1 MRKHLLA
8 GASLALALLPASPLL
23 AAEYTQAIARDYD
36 THLAPLFD
44 HFHRNPELSMLESKT
59 AARLAAELRAAG
71 FTVTEGVGGT
81 GVVAILK
88 NGAGPLVLM
97 RADMDGLPVQE
108 KSGLLNASTVSQKDM
123 EGNLV
128 PVMHACGHDV
138 HITSLVGTA
147 RLMAAR
153 RADWSGTLMLVGQP
167 GEERGIGAA
176 AMMKDGLLQRFGK
189 PDYALAFH
197 VSALQEAGKI
207 TAVEGSPYSGVDT
220 VEITV
225 RGVGAHGAAPHT
237 GRDPVVIGSM
247 IVLGLQTIVS
257 RELAPREP
265 GLITVGSFHAGS
277 KANII
282 GDSAKLQLTV
292 RSESPATRKL
302 LLDAIKRMAEN
313 TARAAGVEE
322 AKLPEVKLVD
332 LPVPPTLNDVPLTKR
347 LKAAWTRKLGAAAFA
362 RERFR
367 PGMGGE
373 DFPYFTTDPYIPS
386 VYFIVGGTPEEEIK
400 AYEAGKASL
409 ASHHSP
415 LFKVQSAPA
424 IKAGVEA
431 TVVALIDLMPPRA
444 R

>member
-1 MRKHLLA
+1 MHKHLL
-8 GASLALALLPASPLL
+8 GAAILALVLPAS
-23 AAEYTQAIARDYD
+23 AAEYTGAIAKDYD
-36 THLAPLFD
+36 SHLAPLFD

-81 GVVAILK
+81 GVVALLK
-88 NGAGPLVLM
+88 NGPGPTVLM

-108 KSGLLNASTVSQKDM
+108 KSGLANASTATQKDM

-153 RADWSGTLMLVGQP
+153 RGDWSGTLMLVGQP
-167 GEERGIGAA
+167 GEERGLGAA
-176 AMMKDGLLQRFGK
+176 AMMKDGLLKRFGK
-189 PDYALAFH
+189 PDFALAFH
-197 VSALQEAGKI
+197 VNAQQEAGKI
-207 TAVEGSPYSGVDT
+207 NALEGSPYSGVDT
-220 VEITV
+220 VEILV
-225 RGVGAHGAAPHT
+225 RGVGAHGASPHT

-265 GLITVGSFHAGS
+265 GLITDGSFHAGS

-292 RSESPATRKL
+292 RSESAATREL
-302 LLDAIKRMAEN
+302 LLGAIKRMAEN
-313 TARAAGVEE
+313 TARAAGVDEQH
-322 AKLPEVKLVD
+322 LPEVKLVD

-347 LKAAWTRKLGAAAFA
+347 LKAAWARKLGAEAFA
-362 RERFR
+362 PDRFR

-386 VYFIVGGTPEEEIK
+386 VYFTVGGTPEADVK
-400 AYEAGKASL
+400 AAQEGKLAL

-415 LFKVQSAPA
+415 LFKIQPAPA

-431 TVVALIDLMPPRA
+431 TVVALLELMPRGG